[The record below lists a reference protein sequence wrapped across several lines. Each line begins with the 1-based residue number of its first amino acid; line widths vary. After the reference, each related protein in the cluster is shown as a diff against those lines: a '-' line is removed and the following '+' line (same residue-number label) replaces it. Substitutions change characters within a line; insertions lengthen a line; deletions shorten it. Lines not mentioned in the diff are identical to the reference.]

1 MTPSGRS
8 SGAGCTL
15 RIREGSHVARRP
27 VTARAPEAQFE
38 GRLGGQLGAL
48 LACAFWLSSCSL
60 RARTQPGTEARMR
73 LLILSSLAVTML
85 LLALGGCGSTEPG
98 YTVHKLPSGR
108 EVKVL
113 GMTKMFFAKGDS
125 ALVLKYRTALKLD
138 DHEQLRKEVEE
149 VWQAFRGDV
158 EREGLK
164 AAVISVQETPKRVLI
179 MTKSRGYNFVVKK
192 SDAGAW
198 EFLDG
203 GAQTKQA
210 G

>member
-1 MTPSGRS
+1 M
-8 SGAGCTL
+8 
-15 RIREGSHVARRP
+15 RR
-27 VTARAPEAQFE
+27 
-38 GRLGGQLGAL
+38 
-48 LACAFWLSSCSL
+48 
-60 RARTQPGTEARMR
+60 
-73 LLILSSLAVTML
+73 LILSSLAVTML

-98 YTVHKLPSGR
+98 YTVHKLQSGR

-113 GMTKMFFAKGDS
+113 GITKMFFAKGHP
-125 ALVLKYRTALKLD
+125 ALVLKYRTDLKLE

-149 VWQAFRGDV
+149 VWQAFRVDV

-179 MTKSRGYNFVVKK
+179 ITKSRGYNFVVKK

>member
-1 MTPSGRS
+1 
-8 SGAGCTL
+8 
-15 RIREGSHVARRP
+15 
-27 VTARAPEAQFE
+27 
-38 GRLGGQLGAL
+38 
-48 LACAFWLSSCSL
+48 
-60 RARTQPGTEARMR
+60 MR

-113 GMTKMFFAKGDS
+113 SMTKMFFAKGDP
-125 ALVLKYRTALKLD
+125 ALVLKYRTDLKLD

-149 VWQAFRGDV
+149 VWQAFRVDV

-164 AAVISVQETPKRVLI
+164 AAVINVQETPKRVLI
-179 MTKSRGYNFVVKK
+179 ITKSRGYNFVVKK
-192 SDAGAW
+192 SGAGAW
-198 EFLDG
+198 EFLDS

>member
-1 MTPSGRS
+1 
-8 SGAGCTL
+8 
-15 RIREGSHVARRP
+15 
-27 VTARAPEAQFE
+27 
-38 GRLGGQLGAL
+38 
-48 LACAFWLSSCSL
+48 
-60 RARTQPGTEARMR
+60 MR
-73 LLILSSLAVTML
+73 GLILSTLAVTMV

-113 GMTKMFFAKGDS
+113 GITKMFFAKGDP
-125 ALVLKYRTALKLD
+125 ALVLKYRTDLKLE
-138 DHEQLRKEVEE
+138 DHDLLRKEVEE
-149 VWQAFRGDV
+149 VWQDFRVDV

-179 MTKSRGYNFVVKK
+179 VTKSRGYNFVVKK

-198 EFLDG
+198 EFLDA

>member
-1 MTPSGRS
+1 
-8 SGAGCTL
+8 
-15 RIREGSHVARRP
+15 
-27 VTARAPEAQFE
+27 
-38 GRLGGQLGAL
+38 
-48 LACAFWLSSCSL
+48 
-60 RARTQPGTEARMR
+60 MR

-113 GMTKMFFAKGDS
+113 GMTKMFFAKGDP
-125 ALVLKYRTALKLD
+125 ALVLKYRTDLKLD

-179 MTKSRGYNFVVKK
+179 ITKSRGYNFVVKK

-198 EFLDG
+198 EFLEG
-203 GAQTKQA
+203 GTQTKQA

>member
-1 MTPSGRS
+1 M
-8 SGAGCTL
+8 
-15 RIREGSHVARRP
+15 RR
-27 VTARAPEAQFE
+27 
-38 GRLGGQLGAL
+38 
-48 LACAFWLSSCSL
+48 
-60 RARTQPGTEARMR
+60 
-73 LLILSSLAVTML
+73 LILSSLAVTML

-113 GMTKMFFAKGDS
+113 GITKMFFAKGDP
-125 ALVLKYRTALKLD
+125 ALVLKYRTDIKLE

-149 VWQAFRGDV
+149 VWQAFRVDV
-158 EREGLK
+158 EREGLT

-179 MTKSRGYNFVVKK
+179 ITKSRGYNFVVKK

>member
-1 MTPSGRS
+1 
-8 SGAGCTL
+8 
-15 RIREGSHVARRP
+15 
-27 VTARAPEAQFE
+27 
-38 GRLGGQLGAL
+38 
-48 LACAFWLSSCSL
+48 
-60 RARTQPGTEARMR
+60 MR

-113 GMTKMFFAKGDS
+113 GMTKMFFAKGDP
-125 ALVLKYRTALKLD
+125 ALVLKYRTDLKLD

-149 VWQAFRGDV
+149 VWQAFRVDV
-158 EREGLK
+158 EREGVK
-164 AAVISVQETPKRVLI
+164 AAVLSVQETPKRVLI
-179 MTKSRGYNFVVKK
+179 VTTSKGYNFVVKK

-198 EFLDG
+198 EFVDAG
-203 GAQTKQA
+203 VQTKQA

>member
-1 MTPSGRS
+1 M
-8 SGAGCTL
+8 
-15 RIREGSHVARRP
+15 RR
-27 VTARAPEAQFE
+27 
-38 GRLGGQLGAL
+38 
-48 LACAFWLSSCSL
+48 
-60 RARTQPGTEARMR
+60 
-73 LLILSSLAVTML
+73 LILSSLAVTML
-85 LLALGGCGSTEPG
+85 LLALGGCGYTEPG

-113 GMTKMFFAKGDS
+113 GITKMFFAKGDP
-125 ALVLKYRTALKLD
+125 ALVLKYRTDLKLE

-149 VWQAFRGDV
+149 VWQAFRVDV

-179 MTKSRGYNFVVKK
+179 VTKSRGYNFVVKK

>member
-1 MTPSGRS
+1 
-8 SGAGCTL
+8 
-15 RIREGSHVARRP
+15 
-27 VTARAPEAQFE
+27 
-38 GRLGGQLGAL
+38 
-48 LACAFWLSSCSL
+48 
-60 RARTQPGTEARMR
+60 MR

-85 LLALGGCGSTEPG
+85 LLTLGGCGSTEQG

-113 GMTKMFFAKGDS
+113 GITKMFFAKGDP
-125 ALVLKYRTALKLD
+125 ALVLKYRTDLKLE

-149 VWQAFRGDV
+149 VWQAFRVDV

-164 AAVISVQETPKRVLI
+164 AAVISAQETPKRVLI
-179 MTKSRGYNFVVKK
+179 VAKSRGYNFVVKK

>member
-1 MTPSGRS
+1 
-8 SGAGCTL
+8 
-15 RIREGSHVARRP
+15 
-27 VTARAPEAQFE
+27 
-38 GRLGGQLGAL
+38 
-48 LACAFWLSSCSL
+48 
-60 RARTQPGTEARMR
+60 MR

-113 GMTKMFFAKGDS
+113 GMTKMFFAKGDP
-125 ALVLKYRTALKLD
+125 ALVLKYRTDLKLD
-138 DHEQLRKEVEE
+138 DHEQVRKEVEE

-179 MTKSRGYNFVVKK
+179 VTKSRGYNFVVKK

-203 GAQTKQA
+203 GAQPKQA